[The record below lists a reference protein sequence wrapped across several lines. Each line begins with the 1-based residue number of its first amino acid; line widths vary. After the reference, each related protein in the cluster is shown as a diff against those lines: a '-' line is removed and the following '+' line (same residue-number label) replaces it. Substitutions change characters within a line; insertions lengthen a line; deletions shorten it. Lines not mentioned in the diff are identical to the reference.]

1 MGCGFAV
8 RVAALSKCLLLGLYL
23 VGPITWAADV
33 PDPAANPVWQK
44 IRASVFAGKTVTPS
58 HGAQLTLELPARAED
73 AATVPVAIRSDLP
86 LTGQSAVEKIYLI
99 VDDNPAPIAAV
110 FSFHPLAGRVEL
122 ETRIRVESYTHVRA
136 LAQLRDGS
144 VLMVVRHIKA
154 AGGCS
159 APAGREADKASI
171 GRMRL
176 SLPRGWQAGRP
187 SQVQLMVNHPNESG
201 LAMDQLTRLYPP
213 AYFVRSLDVR
223 FRGEPV
229 LSAELDFAI
238 SQNPHIRFYLQA
250 GEDGPL
256 EVRVSDT
263 QEREFKIVTPLASIS
278 GPQQRP

>member
-1 MGCGFAV
+1 MRRGFAV
-8 RVAALSKCLLLGLYL
+8 RVAVFSRCLLLGLYL
-23 VGPITWAADV
+23 VGSIAWAADV

-44 IRASVFAGKTVTPS
+44 IRASLFAGKAVTPS
-58 HGAQLTLELPARAED
+58 QGAQLILELPARAED

-99 VDDNPAPIAAV
+99 VDDNPSPIAAV
-110 FSFHPLAGRVEL
+110 FSLYPLAGRVDL

-144 VLMVVRHIKA
+144 VLMAVRHIKA
-154 AGGCS
+154 SGGCS

-176 SLPRGWQAGRP
+176 SLPRGRQVGRP

-213 AYFVRSLDVR
+213 AYYVRSLDVR

-238 SQNPHIRFYLQA
+238 SQNPHFRFYLQA

-256 EVRVSDT
+256 EVTVTDT
-263 QEREFKIVTPLASIS
+263 QEREFKIVTPLALIS